1 MYINRKEL
9 EMSLSVREN
18 LSSQE
23 IDGELV
29 VLDKDN
35 GQIHQLNSVA
45 GAIWQYIE
53 SGLDINAITEQLIQT
68 YDIDEATA
76 KTDLAKVLQ
85 QFKEL
90 KFLD

>member
-1 MYINRKEL
+1 
-9 EMSLSVREN
+9 MSLSVREN
-18 LSSQE
+18 LSSQK

-45 GAIWQYIE
+45 SAIWQYIE
-53 SGLDINAITEQLIQT
+53 SGLDINAITEQLIQM

-90 KFLD
+90 KLLD

>member
-1 MYINRKEL
+1 
-9 EMSLSVREN
+9 MSLSVREN
-18 LSSQE
+18 LSSQK

-45 GAIWQYIE
+45 SAIWQHIE
-53 SGLDINAITEQLIQT
+53 AGLSIDAITEQLIQT
-68 YDIDEATA
+68 YDIDEAAA

-90 KFLD
+90 KLLE

>member
-1 MYINRKEL
+1 MT
-9 EMSLSVREN
+9 LSVREN

-29 VLDKDN
+29 ILDKDN

-45 GAIWQYIE
+45 STIWQYIE
-53 SGLDINAITEQLIQT
+53 SGLDIPAISEQLTQ
-68 YDIDEATA
+68 YYEIDGATA
-76 KTDLAKVLQ
+76 KADLDKVLQ

-90 KFLD
+90 KLLD